1 MIEYG
6 KVPTAPR
13 PDHKQTAKETDLFD
27 YAGLTS
33 SVALEVRSAAE
44 RIRVRMRRT
53 AEDIIAIGFD
63 LIAVKDRLPH
73 GDFLPWV
80 KTEFG
85 MKPTSA
91 SYFMNAART
100 YGDKLS
106 IIENLSPT
114 VIFELASPSTT
125 EPVRDTIEQ
134 KAASGETVTV
144 EEVKRLK
151 RELEETT
158 KRAENSAG
166 EAERFKKQAET
177 LLEGQAALVEKAKQE
192 AREKIEADLKAA
204 KEEAEKAKSGLNDA
218 QTRLSEAE
226 KKAEEAATAKAQAQ
240 AAKVADEEVQ
250 KRQKEL
256 DAAKKDLDKIRSEIS
271 KRNEILTDIEN
282 RVEERRSFLDK
293 LTNADHEAEQL
304 VKELE
309 EMNRVLALAL
319 LVVSDVDYDHGE
331 EVLSKVRSSA
341 SMCRRMAEALDAIG
355 RPRLV
360 FDARA

>member
-1 MIEYG
+1 MIEYS
-6 KVPTAPR
+6 KAKPV
-13 PDHKQTAKETDLFD
+13 QTPMKKEAGQAADLFD
-27 YAGLTS
+27 YAGLSS

-44 RIRVRMRRT
+44 RIRVRMKRT
-53 AEDIIAIGFD
+53 AEDIIAIGLD
-63 LIAVKDRLPH
+63 LIEVKGRLPH
-73 GDFLPWV
+73 GSFLPWIN
-80 KTEFG
+80 TEFG
-85 MKPTSA
+85 MTGQTA
-91 SYFMNAART
+91 RRFMQVAET
-100 YGDKLS
+100 YGSKSNIML
-106 IIENLSPT
+106 NLPPT
-114 VIFELASPSTT
+114 VLYELAAPSTVET
-125 EPVRDTIEQ
+125 VRDVIEQ
-134 KAASGETVTV
+134 KAASGEAVTV
-144 EEVKRLK
+144 EEVKHLK
-151 RELEETT
+151 RELEEAS

-166 EAERFKKQAET
+166 DAERFKKQAET

-192 AREKIEADLKAA
+192 AKDKIEADLKAA
-204 KEEAEKAKSGLNDA
+204 KEEAEKAKTGLKDA

-240 AAKVADEEVQ
+240 AAKLADEEVQ

-256 DAAKKDLDKIRSEIS
+256 DAAKKELDKIRSDIS

-282 RVEERRSFLDK
+282 RVEERREFLDK
-293 LTNADHEAEQL
+293 LTNADHEAEHL

-341 SMCRRMAEALDAIG
+341 SMCRKMADALDAIG

-360 FDARA
+360 YDARA

>member
-6 KVPTAPR
+6 KATTVAH
-13 PDHKQTAKETDLFD
+13 PDQKQAAKETDLFD

-44 RIRVRMRRT
+44 RIRVRMKRT
-53 AEDIIAIGFD
+53 AEDIIAIGLD
-63 LIAVKDRLPH
+63 LIEVKGRLPH
-73 GDFLPWV
+73 GSFLPWISS
-80 KTEFG
+80 EFG
-85 MKPTSA
+85 MTDRTAARFMQVAA
-91 SYFMNAART
+91 SYGSKF
-100 YGDKLS
+100 DIVS
-106 IIENLSPT
+106 NLTPT
-114 VIFELASPSTT
+114 VLYELAAPSTPET
-125 EPVRDTIEQ
+125 VRDMIEQ
-134 KAASGETVTV
+134 KAEAGETVSV

-151 RELEETT
+151 RELEEAS

-177 LLEGQAALVEKAKQE
+177 LLEGQSALVEKAKQE
-192 AREKIEADLKAA
+192 ARDKIEADLKMA
-204 KEEAEKAKSGLNDA
+204 KEEAEKAKSGLKDA

-226 KKAEEAATAKAQAQ
+226 KKAEEAATAKALAQ
-240 AAKVADEEVQ
+240 AAKLADEEVQ

-256 DAAKKDLDKIRSEIS
+256 DAAKKDLDKVRSDIS

-282 RVEERRSFLDK
+282 RVEERRTFLDK

-331 EVLSKVRSSA
+331 EVLAKVRSSA
-341 SMCRRMAEALDAIG
+341 SMCRKMADALDAIG

-360 FDARA
+360 YDARA